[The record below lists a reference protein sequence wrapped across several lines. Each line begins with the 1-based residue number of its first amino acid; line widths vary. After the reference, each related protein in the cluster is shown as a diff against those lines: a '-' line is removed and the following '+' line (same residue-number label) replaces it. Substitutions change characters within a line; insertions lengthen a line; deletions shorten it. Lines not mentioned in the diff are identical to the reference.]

1 MTEKEKDNLI
11 EALRDYYRDSIFVTD
26 GEGNVIFANDV
37 ASQRVGLPMDEL
49 RGRNVRDMVEEGVYS
64 YSTVMEA
71 IRTKREVAAEIN
83 STDDLHTFSNSVPVF
98 NEKGDVRMVVTN
110 NMSIE
115 RSKEW
120 EEIIGREKLKAD
132 MLRRE
137 LDYLR
142 LRDKRVIVANSREM
156 KDILNS
162 VNSIASSDANIVIL
176 GESGTGKDMIAQII
190 HEQSW
195 RSEES
200 FISVNCAAM
209 PENLLESELFGY
221 EGGAFTGALSKGKIG
236 LFEAASGGTLFL
248 DEIGEM
254 SPALQSRLLRV
265 IENHEIRRVGGVNN
279 IPVDVRIICATN
291 SNLEEMIQAKT
302 FREDLYYRLAVFT
315 LKLPRLAD
323 RQDDIIPIA
332 EMFLKELNEK
342 YNTHKK
348 FSDITRETM
357 KNYSWPGNIR
367 ELRNVV
373 ERIFVVSRGDELVFT
388 PVPTASYGDYF
399 SERLNPLITNDDMTL
414 REFMDSVESQY
425 IKKVL
430 EECGGVV
437 TEAAKRLGVHRS
449 IIYRKLNKTGTE
461 IKRES

>member
-1 MTEKEKDNLI
+1 MPELDYKKLV
-11 EALRDYYRDSIFVTD
+11 EALRQHYRDSIFVTD
-26 GEGNVIFANDV
+26 GYGNVVFANEV
-37 ASQRVGLPMDEL
+37 ASQRLGLPISEL
-49 RGRNVRDMVEEGVYS
+49 EGRNVQDMVREGLYN

-83 STDDLHTFSNSVPVF
+83 RSDDLHTFSNSVPVL
-98 NEKGDVRMVVTN
+98 NEDGKVRMVITN

-115 RSKEW
+115 RTKEW
-120 EEIIGREKLKAD
+120 EEIIGREKQKAD
-132 MLRRE
+132 MLKRE

-142 LRDKRVIVANSREM
+142 LKDKRVIVANSREM

-162 VNSIASSDANIVIL
+162 VYSIASSDANIVIL
-176 GESGTGKDMIAQII
+176 GESGTGKDMIARII

-195 RSEES
+195 RSDES

-265 IENHEIRRVGGVNN
+265 LENHEIRRVGGVEN

-291 SNLEEMIQAKT
+291 SDLEEMIQEKT

-315 LKLPRLAD
+315 LRLPRLAD
-323 RQDDIIPIA
+323 RKEDIIPIA
-332 EMFLKELNEK
+332 ELFLKELNEK
-342 YNTHKK
+342 YNTHKR
-348 FSDITRETM
+348 FSDITVETM

-373 ERIFVVSRGDELVFT
+373 ERTFVVSRGDELIFT
-388 PVPTASYGDYF
+388 PVPTATYGNYF
-399 SERLNPLITNDDMTL
+399 TEFHNPLLGNDEVTL
-414 REFMDSVESQY
+414 KEFTEKVEAQY
-425 IKKVL
+425 ITKVL

-449 IIYRKLNKTGTE
+449 VIYRKLNKTGTE
-461 IKRES
+461 IERDA

>member
-1 MTEKEKDNLI
+1 MTEKEKDDLI

-26 GEGNVIFANDV
+26 GNGNVIFANDV

-49 RGRNVRDMVEEGVYS
+49 RGRNVHDMVEEGVYS

-98 NEKGDVRMVVTN
+98 NEKGEVRMVVTN

-120 EEIIGREKLKAD
+120 EEIIGREKQKAD

-142 LRDKRVIVANSREM
+142 LRDKRVIIANSKEM

-195 RSEES
+195 RSEKS

-291 SNLEEMIQAKT
+291 SNLEEMIQA
-302 FREDLYYRLAVFT
+302 
-315 LKLPRLAD
+315 
-323 RQDDIIPIA
+323 
-332 EMFLKELNEK
+332 
-342 YNTHKK
+342 
-348 FSDITRETM
+348 
-357 KNYSWPGNIR
+357 
-367 ELRNVV
+367 
-373 ERIFVVSRGDELVFT
+373 
-388 PVPTASYGDYF
+388 
-399 SERLNPLITNDDMTL
+399 
-414 REFMDSVESQY
+414 
-425 IKKVL
+425 
-430 EECGGVV
+430 
-437 TEAAKRLGVHRS
+437 
-449 IIYRKLNKTGTE
+449 
-461 IKRES
+461 

>member
-1 MTEKEKDNLI
+1 MPELDYKKLV
-11 EALRDYYRDSIFVTD
+11 EALRKYYRDSIFVTD
-26 GEGNVIFANDV
+26 GYGNVVFANEV
-37 ASQRVGLPMDEL
+37 ASQRVGLPISEL
-49 RGRNVRDMVEEGVYS
+49 EGRNVQDMVRDGVYN

-83 STDDLHTFSNSVPVF
+83 RSDDLHTFSNSVPVLG
-98 NEKGDVRMVVTN
+98 EDGRVRMVITN

-120 EEIIGREKLKAD
+120 EEIIGREKLKTD

-142 LRDKRVIVANSREM
+142 LKDKRVIVANSREM

-176 GESGTGKDMIAQII
+176 GESGTGKDMIARII

-195 RSEES
+195 RSDES

-265 IENHEIRRVGGVNN
+265 IENHEIRRVGGIEN

-291 SNLEEMIQAKT
+291 SNLEEMIQEKT

-332 EMFLKELNEK
+332 ELFLRELNEK
-342 YNTHKK
+342 YNTHKR
-348 FSDITRETM
+348 FSDITIETM

-388 PVPTASYGDYF
+388 PVPTASYGKYF
-399 SERLNPLITNDDMTL
+399 SELPNPLLGSSEMTL
-414 REFMDSVESQY
+414 KEFSDKVESQY
-425 IKKVL
+425 ITKIL
-430 EECGGVV
+430 DECGGVV

-449 IIYRKLNKTGTE
+449 VIYRKLNKPGTE
-461 IKRES
+461 IERDI

>member
-1 MTEKEKDNLI
+1 MAAIDNDKLI
-11 EALRDYYRDSIFVTD
+11 EALRDYYRESIFVTD
-26 GEGNVIFANDV
+26 GSGTVVFANEV
-37 ASQRVGLPMDEL
+37 ASQRVGLPLDEL
-49 RGRNVRDMVEEGVYS
+49 IGRNAQDMVSEGVYS
-64 YSTVMEA
+64 YSTVMES

-83 STDDLHTFSNSVPVF
+83 SSDDLHTFSNSVPVMDK
-98 NEKGDVRMVVTN
+98 NGRVELVVTN

-115 RSKEW
+115 HSKEW
-120 EEIIGREKLKAD
+120 EEIIGREKQKTD
-132 MLRRE
+132 MLKRE

-142 LRDKRVIVANSREM
+142 LRDKRVIIANSKEM

-162 VNSIASSDANIVIL
+162 VNTIASSDANIVIL

-195 RSEES
+195 RSNES

-254 SPALQSRLLRV
+254 SPALQSKLLRV
-265 IENHEIRRVGGVNN
+265 IENHEIRRVGGVEN

-315 LKLPRLAD
+315 LKLPRLSE
-323 RQDDIIPIA
+323 RPDDIIPIA
-332 EMFLKELNEK
+332 ELFLRELNEK
-342 YNTHKK
+342 YNTHKH
-348 FSDITRETM
+348 FSDITIETM
-357 KNYSWPGNIR
+357 RNYSWPGNIR

-388 PVPTASYGDYF
+388 PVPTASYGQYF
-399 SERLNPLITNDDMTL
+399 SEMPNPLMVNDGMTL
-414 REFMDSVESQY
+414 REFTDSVESQY
-425 IKKVL
+425 ITKVL
-430 EECGGVV
+430 DECGGVV

-449 IIYRKLNKTGTE
+449 VIYRKLNKTGTE
-461 IKRES
+461 IEREI

>member
-1 MTEKEKDNLI
+1 MTEKEKDDLI

-26 GEGNVIFANDV
+26 GAGNVIFSNEV
-37 ASQRVGLPMDEL
+37 ASQRIGLPIDEL
-49 RGRNVRDMVEEGVYS
+49 EGRNVRDMVEEGVYS

-83 STDDLHTFSNSVPVF
+83 STNDLHTFSNSVPIMDENGKVC
-98 NEKGDVRMVVTN
+98 MVVTN
-110 NMSIE
+110 NISIE
-115 RSKEW
+115 RTKEW
-120 EEIIGREKLKAD
+120 KEIIDREKQKSD

-142 LRDKRVIVANSREM
+142 LRDKRVIISNSREM
-156 KDILNS
+156 KDVLNS
-162 VNSIASSDANIVIL
+162 VYTIASSDANIVIL

-195 RSEES
+195 RSNES
-200 FISVNCAAM
+200 FISINCAAM

-254 SPALQSRLLRV
+254 SPSLQSRLLRV
-265 IENHEIRRVGGVNN
+265 IENHEIRRVGGVEN
-279 IPVDVRIICATN
+279 IPVNVRIICATN
-291 SNLEEMIQAKT
+291 SDLEAMVQAKT

-315 LKLPRLAD
+315 IRLPRLAD
-323 RQDDIIPIA
+323 RLDDIMPLA
-332 EMFLKELNEK
+332 ELFLRELNEK
-342 YNTHKK
+342 YNTHKH
-348 FSDITRETM
+348 FSEITIDTM

-388 PVPTASYGDYF
+388 PVPTASYGQYF
-399 SERLNPLITNDDMTL
+399 SEVPNPLIGNDDLTL
-414 REFMDSVESQY
+414 KEFTDRVESQY
-425 IKKVL
+425 ITKIL
-430 EECGGVV
+430 DECGGVV

-449 IIYRKLNKTGTE
+449 VIYRKLNRTDTE
-461 IKRES
+461 IVRES

>member
-1 MTEKEKDNLI
+1 MPELDYKKLV
-11 EALRDYYRDSIFVTD
+11 EALRKYYRDSIFVTD
-26 GEGNVIFANDV
+26 GYGNVVFANEV
-37 ASQRVGLPMDEL
+37 ASQRVGLPISEL
-49 RGRNVRDMVEEGVYS
+49 EGRNVQDMVRDGVYN

-83 STDDLHTFSNSVPVF
+83 RSDDLHTFSNSVPVLG
-98 NEKGDVRMVVTN
+98 EDGRVRMVITN

-120 EEIIGREKLKAD
+120 EEIIGREKLKTD

-142 LRDKRVIVANSREM
+142 LKDKRVIVANSREM

-176 GESGTGKDMIAQII
+176 GESGTGKDMIARII

-195 RSEES
+195 RSDES

-265 IENHEIRRVGGVNN
+265 IENHEIRRVGGVEN

-291 SNLEEMIQAKT
+291 SNLEEMIQEKT

-332 EMFLKELNEK
+332 ELFLRELNEK
-342 YNTHKK
+342 YNTHKR
-348 FSDITRETM
+348 FSDITIETM

-399 SERLNPLITNDDMTL
+399 SERPNPLIVTGDMTL

-425 IKKVL
+425 IRKVL
-430 EECGGVV
+430 DECGGVV

-449 IIYRKLNKTGTE
+449 IVYRKLSKAGTGKE
-461 IKRES
+461 RDS

>member
-1 MTEKEKDNLI
+1 MTEKEKDDLI

-26 GEGNVIFANDV
+26 GNGNVIFVNDV

-49 RGRNVRDMVEEGVYS
+49 RGRNVHDMVEEGVYS

-98 NEKGDVRMVVTN
+98 DEKGEVRMVVTN

-142 LRDKRVIVANSREM
+142 LRDKRVIIANSREM

-195 RSEES
+195 RSEKS

-315 LKLPRLAD
+315 LKLPRLTD

-332 EMFLKELNEK
+332 ELFLRELNEK
-342 YNTHKK
+342 YNTRKR
-348 FSDITRETM
+348 FSDITKETM

-399 SERLNPLITNDDMTL
+399 SERPNPLTINDDMTL

-430 EECGGVV
+430 DECGGVV

-461 IKRES
+461 IERES

>member
-1 MTEKEKDNLI
+1 MTEKDKDDLI
-11 EALRDYYRDSIFVTD
+11 EALREYYRDSIFVTD
-26 GEGNVIFANDV
+26 GYGNVIFTNEV
-37 ASQRVGLPMDEL
+37 ASQRVGLPIDEL
-49 RGRNVRDMVEEGVYS
+49 EGRNVREMVEEGVYS

-71 IRTKREVAAEIN
+71 IKTKREVAAEIN
-83 STDDLHTFSNSVPVF
+83 CTDNLHTFSNSVPILDQ
-98 NEKGDVRMVVTN
+98 NGKVRMVVTN

-120 EEIIGREKLKAD
+120 EEIIDREKQKSDL
-132 MLRRE
+132 LRRE

-162 VNSIASSDANIVIL
+162 VNTIASSDANIVIL

-195 RSEES
+195 RSNES
-200 FISVNCAAM
+200 FISINCAAM
-209 PENLLESELFGY
+209 PENLLESELSGY

-265 IENHEIRRVGGVNN
+265 IENHEIRRVGGVNT

-291 SNLEEMIQAKT
+291 SDLEAMVQAKT

-315 LKLPRLAD
+315 LKLPRLAE
-323 RQDDIIPIA
+323 RPDDIMPLA
-332 EMFLKELNEK
+332 ELFLRELNEK
-342 YNTHKK
+342 NNTHKR
-348 FSDITRETM
+348 FSEITVDTM

-373 ERIFVVSRGDELVFT
+373 ERIYVISRGNELVYT
-388 PVPTASYGDYF
+388 PVPTASYGPYF
-399 SERLNPLITNDDMTL
+399 SEVANPLLGNDGLTL
-414 REFMDSVESQY
+414 KEFTEKVEAQY
-425 IKKVL
+425 ITKTL

-449 IIYRKLNKTGTE
+449 VIYRKLNRTGTE
-461 IKRES
+461 IERES

>member
-1 MTEKEKDNLI
+1 MPELDYKKLV
-11 EALRDYYRDSIFVTD
+11 EALRKYYRDSIFVTD
-26 GEGNVIFANDV
+26 GYGNVVFANEV
-37 ASQRVGLPMDEL
+37 ASQRVGLPISEL
-49 RGRNVRDMVEEGVYS
+49 EGRNVQDMVRDGVYN

-83 STDDLHTFSNSVPVF
+83 RSDDLHTFSNSVPVLG
-98 NEKGDVRMVVTN
+98 EDGRVRMVITN

-120 EEIIGREKLKAD
+120 EEIIGREKLKTD

-142 LRDKRVIVANSREM
+142 LKDKRVIVANSREM

-162 VNSIASSDANIVIL
+162 VNNIASSDANIVIL
-176 GESGTGKDMIAQII
+176 GESGTGKDMIARII

-195 RSEES
+195 RSDES

-265 IENHEIRRVGGVNN
+265 IENHEIRRVGGVEN

-291 SNLEEMIQAKT
+291 SNLEEMIQEKT

-332 EMFLKELNEK
+332 ELFLRELNEK
-342 YNTHKK
+342 YNTHKR
-348 FSDITRETM
+348 FSDITIETM

-388 PVPTASYGDYF
+388 PVPTASYGKYF
-399 SERLNPLITNDDMTL
+399 SELPNPLLGSSEMTL
-414 REFMDSVESQY
+414 KEFSDKVESQY
-425 IKKVL
+425 ITKIL
-430 EECGGVV
+430 DECGGVV

-449 IIYRKLNKTGTE
+449 VIYRKLNKTGTE
-461 IKRES
+461 IERDI

>member
-1 MTEKEKDNLI
+1 MTEKEKDALI
-11 EALRDYYRDSIFVTD
+11 EALRTHYRDSIFVTD
-26 GEGNVIFANDV
+26 GYGNITFANEV
-37 ASQRVGLPMDEL
+37 SSQRLGVPISEL
-49 RGRNVRDMVEEGVYS
+49 EGRNVSDLVKEGVYGH
-64 YSTVMEA
+64 STVMEA
-71 IRTKREVAAEIN
+71 IETKQEVAGEIN
-83 STDDLHTFSNSVPVF
+83 FTDDLHTFSNSVPIMDENGKVI
-98 NEKGDVRMVVTN
+98 MVVTN
-110 NMSIE
+110 NMSIA
-115 RSKEW
+115 RGKEW
-120 EEIIGREKLKAD
+120 EEIISREKQKAD
-132 MLRRE
+132 MLKRE

-142 LRDKRVIVANSREM
+142 LRDKSVIIANSHEMRE
-156 KDILNS
+156 ILNS
-162 VNSIASSDANIVIL
+162 VYAIASSDANIVIL
-176 GESGTGKDMIAQII
+176 GESGTGKDMIARII

-195 RSEES
+195 RSDES

-265 IENHEIRRVGGVNN
+265 IENHEIRRVGGIEN

-291 SNLEEMIQAKT
+291 SNLEDMIHDKT

-323 RQDDIIPIA
+323 RKDDIIPIA
-332 EMFLKELNEK
+332 ELFLKELNDRN
-342 YNTHKK
+342 NTHKR
-348 FSDITRETM
+348 FSDITIETM

-373 ERIFVVSRGDELVFT
+373 ERIFVISRGDELVFT
-388 PVPTASYGDYF
+388 PVPTASYGNYF
-399 SERLNPLITNDDMTL
+399 SELPNPLLGNDEMTL
-414 REFMDSVESQY
+414 KEFTDKVESQY
-425 IKKVL
+425 ITKVL
-430 EECGGVV
+430 DECGGVV

-449 IIYRKLNKTGTE
+449 VIYRKLNKTGTA
-461 IKRES
+461 IGREE

>member
-1 MTEKEKDNLI
+1 MTKSESEKLL
-11 EALRDYYRDSIFVTD
+11 EALREHYRESIFVTD
-26 GEGNVIFANDV
+26 GIGNVTFANQV
-37 ASQRVGLPMDEL
+37 ASERMGIPIPELEGKNVQAMVDEGLYQR
-49 RGRNVRDMVEEGVYS
+49 
-64 YSTVMEA
+64 STVMEA
-71 IRTKREVAAEIN
+71 IKTKHEVAAEIN
-83 STDDLHTFSNSVPVF
+83 NSEDHRSFSNSVPVLDE
-98 NEKGDVRMVVTN
+98 NGKVTMVVTN

-115 RSKEW
+115 HNKEW
-120 EEIIGREKLKAD
+120 EEIIGREKQKAD

-137 LDYLR
+137 LDNLK
-142 LRDKRVIVANSREM
+142 LQDKRVIIAKSKEM

-162 VNSIASSDANIVIL
+162 VYTIASSDANIVIL
-176 GESGTGKDMIAQII
+176 GESGTGKDMIAHII

-195 RSEES
+195 RSDNS
-200 FISVNCAAM
+200 FISINCAAM

-254 SPALQSRLLRV
+254 SPALQSKLLRV
-265 IENHEIRRVGGVNN
+265 IENKEFRRVGGVEN

-291 SNLEEMIQAKT
+291 SDLQEMIQAKT

-323 RQDDIIPIA
+323 RPDDIIPIA
-332 EMFLKELNEK
+332 DHFLKELNEK
-342 YNTHKK
+342 YNTHKR
-348 FSDITRETM
+348 FSDITVETM

-373 ERIFVVSRGDELVFT
+373 ERIFVISRDDELVFT

-399 SERLNPLITNDDMTL
+399 SETPNTAMEVEGMTL
-414 REFMDSVESQY
+414 KEFTDAVEAQY
-425 IKKVL
+425 ITKVL

-437 TEAAKRLGVHRS
+437 TEAAKKLGVHRS
-449 IIYRKLNKTGTE
+449 VIYRKLNKTGAE
-461 IKRES
+461 IERES

>member
-1 MTEKEKDNLI
+1 MAAIDNDKLI
-11 EALRDYYRDSIFVTD
+11 EALRDYYRESIFVTD
-26 GEGNVIFANDV
+26 GSGNVVFANEV
-37 ASQRVGLPMDEL
+37 ASQRVGLPLDEL
-49 RGRNVRDMVEEGVYS
+49 IGRNVQDMVSEGVYS
-64 YSTVMEA
+64 YSTVMES

-83 STDDLHTFSNSVPVF
+83 SSDDLHTFSNSVPVMDDTG
-98 NEKGDVRMVVTN
+98 KVDLVVTN

-115 RSKEW
+115 HSKEW
-120 EEIIGREKLKAD
+120 EEIIGREKQKTD
-132 MLRRE
+132 MLKRE

-142 LRDKRVIVANSREM
+142 LRDKRVIIANSKEM
-156 KDILNS
+156 KEILNS
-162 VNSIASSDANIVIL
+162 VNTIASSDANIVIL

-195 RSEES
+195 RSNES

-254 SPALQSRLLRV
+254 SPALQSKLLRV
-265 IENHEIRRVGGVNN
+265 IENHEIRRVGGVEN

-315 LKLPRLAD
+315 LKLPRLSE
-323 RQDDIIPIA
+323 RPDDIIPIA
-332 EMFLKELNEK
+332 ELFLRELNEK
-342 YNTHKK
+342 YNTHKH
-348 FSDITRETM
+348 FSDITIETM
-357 KNYSWPGNIR
+357 RNYSWPGNIR

-388 PVPTASYGDYF
+388 PVPTASYGQYF
-399 SERLNPLITNDDMTL
+399 SEMPNPLMVNDGMTL
-414 REFMDSVESQY
+414 REFTDSVESQY
-425 IKKVL
+425 ITKVL
-430 EECGGVV
+430 DECGGVV

-449 IIYRKLNKTGTE
+449 VIYRKLNKTGTE
-461 IKRES
+461 IEREI

>member
-1 MTEKEKDNLI
+1 MPELDYKKLV
-11 EALRDYYRDSIFVTD
+11 EALRKYYRDSIFVTD
-26 GEGNVIFANDV
+26 GYGNVVFANEV
-37 ASQRVGLPMDEL
+37 ASQRVGLPISEL
-49 RGRNVRDMVEEGVYS
+49 EGRNVQDMVRDGVYN

-83 STDDLHTFSNSVPVF
+83 RSDDLHTFSNSVPVLG
-98 NEKGDVRMVVTN
+98 EDGRVRMVITN

-120 EEIIGREKLKAD
+120 EEIIGREKLKTD

-142 LRDKRVIVANSREM
+142 LKDKRVIVANSREM

-176 GESGTGKDMIAQII
+176 GESGTGKDMIARII

-195 RSEES
+195 RSDES

-221 EGGAFTGALSKGKIG
+221 EGGAFTRALSKGKIG

-265 IENHEIRRVGGVNN
+265 IENHEIRRVGGVEN

-291 SNLEEMIQAKT
+291 SNLEEMIQEKT

-332 EMFLKELNEK
+332 ELFLRELNEK
-342 YNTHKK
+342 YNTHKR
-348 FSDITRETM
+348 FSDITIETM

-388 PVPTASYGDYF
+388 PVPTASYGKYF
-399 SERLNPLITNDDMTL
+399 SELPNPLLGSSEMTL
-414 REFMDSVESQY
+414 KEFSDKVESQY
-425 IKKVL
+425 ITKIL
-430 EECGGVV
+430 DECGGVV

-449 IIYRKLNKTGTE
+449 VIYRKLNKTGTE
-461 IKRES
+461 IERDI